1 MNQIDYQEIYRV
13 VKEIQRKI
21 EIAKNSETHLE
32 KNRLLKLIDAELMD
46 ALHNLESLIK
56 ITRK

>member
-13 VKEIQRKI
+13 VKEAQKKI
-21 EIAKNSETHLE
+21 ETAKNRETHLE

-56 ITRK
+56 ITEK